1 MQKLL
6 AFIWSIRW
14 QDFIDIAFNSYIL
27 FRLYALFRGT
37 DAFRVLIGIAFLW
50 ILQRLAV
57 SMGLILTS
65 WMMEGIIAVAALIVI
80 VVFRNEIRS
89 VFRARNI
96 WAILW
101 GLPQRPL
108 KTPVEI
114 ISESAFDL
122 ARKRIGA
129 LIVLPGKEDL
139 EEFVQQGIPW
149 DGSVSRE
156 MIESIFW
163 PNNPVHDGAAII
175 KEDRVV
181 EVGAI
186 LPLSN
191 RKDFPTAFGTRHR
204 AAAGLS
210 ETTDAMVIAVSEER
224 GTITITKG
232 FDVFRISEKG
242 QLVEALKKHLG
253 IRKDQRQFLR
263 KRKIELRIAALA
275 ALLIVS
281 VVWFS
286 VSRGLDAIKA
296 FDIPVE
302 YANRKPDMELL
313 NTSATS
319 VRIFL
324 RGSRA
329 LLKSI
334 RPEQIR
340 VKMDLGK
347 GVQGINTFPITND
360 NLSIPPGLSLKEV
373 RPMVVDVNLDTRTK
387 KALPVQANWVGK
399 LPSDLI
405 MVRATIKPSTVL
417 ISGPTI
423 ILGNMQT
430 IYTAGIPLN
439 NIKASGKTEA
449 KLVIPSAFFKLEG
462 GAKDTVL
469 VEYEVRKRDNK
480 G

>member
-1 MQKLL
+1 MLHKILT
-6 AFIWSIRW
+6 FIWSIRW

-50 ILQRLAV
+50 IMQRLAV
-57 SMGLILTS
+57 SLGLILTS

-101 GLPQRPL
+101 GLPRKPM

-114 ISESAFDL
+114 IAESVFEL
-122 ARKRIGA
+122 AKRRIGA
-129 LIVLPGKEDL
+129 LIVLPGKEDV
-139 EEFVQQGIPW
+139 EEFVQQGVPW
-149 DGSVSRE
+149 DGRVSRE

-175 KEDRVV
+175 KEDRVM
-181 EVGAI
+181 EVGVI

-191 RKDFPTAFGTRHR
+191 RKDLPGFFGTRHR

-210 ETTDAMVIAVSEER
+210 EITDAMTVVVSEER
-224 GTITITKG
+224 GAVTITRG
-232 FDVFRISEKG
+232 FDVFRIGGER
-242 QLVEALKKHLG
+242 QLVDALKKHLG
-253 IRKDQRQFLR
+253 IQEDHSRLFKS
-263 KRKIELRIAALA
+263 RKIELRIAALV

-281 VVWFS
+281 IVWFS
-286 VSRGLDAIKA
+286 ISRGLDAIKT

-302 YANRKPDMELL
+302 YANQKSEMELL

-319 VRIFL
+319 VRLFL

-340 VKMDLGK
+340 VKMDLGNAVE
-347 GVQGINTFPITND
+347 GTNTFAITND
-360 NLSIPPGLSLKEV
+360 NLSIPPGLALKEV
-373 RPMVVDVNLDTRTK
+373 RPMVVDVNLDTRTRK
-387 KALPVQANWVGK
+387 TLPVQAEWVGK
-399 LPSDLI
+399 LPSNLI
-405 MVRATIKPSTVL
+405 LVRATVKPASVSL
-417 ISGPTI
+417 SGPKTI
-423 ILGNMQT
+423 LAGLKT
-430 IYTAGIPLN
+430 LYTSGIPLN
-439 NIKASGKTEA
+439 NIEASGKTEA
-449 KLVIPSAFFKLEG
+449 KLVIPSAFLKLEG
-462 GAKDTVL
+462 GSKDTVAI
-469 VEYEVRKRDNK
+469 EYEVRKRE
-480 G
+480 

>member
-6 AFIWSIRW
+6 IFVSSIRW

-37 DAFRVLIGIAFLW
+37 DAFRVLVGIALLW

-57 SMGLILTS
+57 SLGLILTS

-101 GLPQRPL
+101 GLPRKPT

-114 ISESAFDL
+114 ITESVFNL
-122 ARKRIGA
+122 AKRRTGA

-139 EEFVQQGIPW
+139 EEFVQQGLSW
-149 DGSVSRE
+149 DGRVSTE

-163 PNNPVHDGAAII
+163 PNNPVHDGAAVIV
-175 KEDRVV
+175 ENRVS
-181 EVGAI
+181 EVGVI
-186 LPLSN
+186 LPLSH
-191 RKDFPTAFGTRHR
+191 RKDLPSVYGTRHR

-210 ETTDAMVIAVSEER
+210 ETTDAMVIVVSEER
-224 GTITITKG
+224 GAIAITRGVDVLTIDGK
-232 FDVFRISEKG
+232 K
-242 QLVEALKKHLG
+242 QLVKALREHLG
-253 IRKDQRQFLR
+253 IRENQSQFLKR
-263 KRKIELRIAALA
+263 RKIELRIAALVS
-275 ALLIVS
+275 LLIVS
-281 VVWFS
+281 GVWFS
-286 VSRGLDAIKA
+286 ISRGLDSIKT

-302 YANRKPDMELL
+302 YANQKPGMELL
-313 NTSATS
+313 NSSANS
-319 VRIFL
+319 VRLFL

-347 GVQGINTFPITND
+347 AVVGTNSFAITND

-373 RPMVVDVNLDTRTK
+373 RPMVLDVNLDTRTQK
-387 KALPVQANWVGK
+387 MLPIQADWVGK
-399 LPSDLI
+399 LPPDLLL
-405 MVRATIKPSTVL
+405 VKAEAEPSKVEL
-417 ISGPTI
+417 SGPKTI
-423 ILGNMQT
+423 LDSMWT
-430 IYTAGIPLN
+430 LYTTSIPLN
-439 NIKASGKTEA
+439 DIKGSGEMDT
-449 KLVIPSAFFKLEG
+449 KLVIPSAFLKLEPG
-462 GAKDTVL
+462 FKNR
-469 VEYEVRKRDNK
+469 VEMKYELRKRK
-480 G
+480 

>member
-1 MQKLL
+1 MGVQKLL
-6 AFIWSIRW
+6 IFVSSIRW

-37 DAFRVLIGIAFLW
+37 DAFRVLVGIAFLW

-57 SMGLILTS
+57 SLGLILTS

-101 GLPQRPL
+101 GLPRKPT

-114 ISESAFDL
+114 ITESVFNL
-122 ARKRIGA
+122 AKRRTGA

-139 EEFVQQGIPW
+139 EEFVQQGILW
-149 DGSVSRE
+149 DGRVSTE

-163 PNNPVHDGAAII
+163 PNNPVHDGAAVIV
-175 KEDRVV
+175 ENRVS
-181 EVGAI
+181 EVGVI
-186 LPLSN
+186 LPLSH
-191 RKDFPTAFGTRHR
+191 RKDLPSVYGTRHR

-210 ETTDAMVIAVSEER
+210 ETTDAMVIVVSEER
-224 GTITITKG
+224 GAIAITRGVDVLTIDGK
-232 FDVFRISEKG
+232 K
-242 QLVEALKKHLG
+242 QLVKALREHLG
-253 IRKDQRQFLR
+253 IRENQSQFLKR
-263 KRKIELRIAALA
+263 RKIELRIAALVS
-275 ALLIVS
+275 LLIVS
-281 VVWFS
+281 GVWFS
-286 VSRGLDAIKA
+286 ISRGLDSIKS

-302 YANRKPDMELL
+302 YANQKPGMELL
-313 NTSATS
+313 NTSANA
-319 VRIFL
+319 VRLFL

-347 GVQGINTFPITND
+347 AVVGTNSFAITND

-373 RPMVVDVNLDTRTK
+373 RPMVLDVNLDTRTQK
-387 KALPVQANWVGK
+387 MLPIQADWVGK
-399 LPSDLI
+399 LPPDLLL
-405 MVRATIKPSTVL
+405 VEAEAEPSKVEL
-417 ISGPTI
+417 SGPKTI
-423 ILGNMQT
+423 LDSMWT
-430 IYTAGIPLN
+430 LYTTSLPLN
-439 NIKASGKTEA
+439 DIKGSGEMNT
-449 KLVIPSAFFKLEG
+449 KLVIPSAFLKLEPG
-462 GAKDTVL
+462 FKNR
-469 VEYEVRKRDNK
+469 VEMKYEVRKRK
-480 G
+480 